1 MPISNKKPAITRSK
15 LLIVEGR
22 DEENFF
28 EGGIAHLGASG
39 VQVLGI
45 GGKTQ
50 LTANLKVLR
59 LDPNFASLDCIGIVR
74 DADVTP
80 PGSSVSASNSAF
92 ASVCSSLS
100 ASGVQLPLPP
110 SHGQFA
116 AGPPRVGIFIMPDGK
131 LDGML
136 ETLCAQSLA
145 ALSEFACVTDYFA
158 CLRAHG
164 KVPGN
169 MPKARAYAWLAS
181 CADPGKR
188 VGEAA
193 LARYWPFNDLAFAEI
208 WAFVRAM

>member
-1 MPISNKKPAITRSK
+1 MPISNKKPAITQSK

-28 EGGIAHLGASG
+28 EGGFAYLGVTG
-39 VQVLGI
+39 VQVLAV

-50 LTANLKVLR
+50 LTANLKTLK
-59 LDPNFASLDCIGIVR
+59 LDPNFVSLDCIGIVR

-80 PGSSVSASNSAF
+80 AGSSVSASSSAF
-92 ASVCSSLS
+92 TSVCSSLS
-100 ASGVQLPLPP
+100 APGVQLPVPP

-136 ETLCAQSLA
+136 ETLCAQSL
-145 ALSEFACVTDYFA
+145 SGRPEFACVTDYFA
-158 CLRAHG
+158 CLQAHG
-164 KVPGN
+164 RVPGN
-169 MPKARAYAWLAS
+169 MPKALAYAWLAS
-181 CADPGKR
+181 CVDSGKR

-193 LARYWPFNDLAFAEI
+193 LASYWPFNDLAFAEI